1 MDETE
6 KKQILLDELLEAV
19 KQCQIKFGGKSEL
32 ATEDEDVI
40 AELCKKL
47 EAILN
52 HGLKT
57 QDPLVLIKERVAN
70 NIQSLIN
77 NTPANNYPQNKSP
90 WSFIKIHLNRHELER
105 YMLLKQV
112 KTDAGRARAWLRSS
126 LNEHSLERYFHM
138 MTNDSEKL
146 SQFYD
151 PYAFMLD
158 PERNTM
164 LANMARGLGSILF
177 AIKIDNEALNFWSTI
192 KHSEGIEEDDI
203 LAAKPVTTNPEQ
215 KPKRIKKKGSSQV
228 ISFDEDEI
236 KAKLTSSK
244 NSVINKPIDKVDF
257 EQKMSS
263 LKDAERAPSPLTY
276 NDVHLNSKGQDVS
289 DFLSK
294 SPTDA
299 MSVLSID
306 TSSGAEEITKLTP
319 MKNSE
324 IGALIPL
331 SPNGHDDVMSED
343 SMSIKS
349 FEDQDYASAMSSIIA
364 TPQPPPITVLVLP
377 FFVPWFCLVSH

>member
-1 MDETE
+1 MIQLEHELEQNIMDETT
-6 KKQILLDELLEAV
+6 KKQSLLDELLDAV

-32 ATEDEDVI
+32 ATEDEHVI

-77 NTPANNYPQNKSP
+77 NTPTNNYPQNKSP
-90 WSFIKIHLNRHELER
+90 WSFIRLHLNRHELER

-151 PYAFMLD
+151 PNAFMLD
-158 PERNTM
+158 PERNSM

-177 AIKIDNEALNFWSTI
+177 AIKIDNEALNYWSTS
-192 KHSEGIEEDDI
+192 KNSQGIEDDDI
-203 LAAKPVTTNPEQ
+203 LAAKPVTTNHEQ
-215 KPKRIKKKGSSQV
+215 KPKKVKKKGSSQV

-244 NSVINKPIDKVDF
+244 NSVINKSIDKVDL
-257 EQKMSS
+257 EQKVLN
-263 LKDAERAPSPLTY
+263 LKSAERAPSPLTY
-276 NDVHLNSKGQDVS
+276 NDVHLNAKGQDVS

-299 MSVLSID
+299 MSVLSIGKV
-306 TSSGAEEITKLTP
+306 SHQHLLSNNWPLGGAEI
-319 MKNSE
+319 
-324 IGALIPL
+324 
-331 SPNGHDDVMSED
+331 
-343 SMSIKS
+343 
-349 FEDQDYASAMSSIIA
+349 
-364 TPQPPPITVLVLP
+364 
-377 FFVPWFCLVSH
+377 